1 MISRIRSCTIGPFCV
16 AISLLHIVT
25 NMAIVDSC
33 CNYDMRKKYVE
44 KKKGVKMNRQKIK
57 EYYNRLKKR
66 IFVAQVIKNSDKE
79 NIIENRNGGKPDER
93 GNH

>member
-1 MISRIRSCTIGPFCV
+1 
-16 AISLLHIVT
+16 
-25 NMAIVDSC
+25 
-33 CNYDMRKKYVE
+33 
-44 KKKGVKMNRQKIK
+44 MNRQKIK